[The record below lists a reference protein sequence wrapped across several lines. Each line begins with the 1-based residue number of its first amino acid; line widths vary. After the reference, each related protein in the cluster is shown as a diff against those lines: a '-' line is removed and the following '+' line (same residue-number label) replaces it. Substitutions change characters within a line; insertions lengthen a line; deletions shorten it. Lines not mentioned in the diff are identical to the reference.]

1 MMLLLF
7 LMEQS
12 VHDDRMGKSLA
23 GSDGNAV
30 QRIFSDLCPNVCIRL
45 DNVGQSLQ
53 KSTPTRQE
61 NAFTKD
67 IRRKLRRRLF
77 ENGTDA

>member
-1 MMLLLF
+1 MMTEWEKALPAP
-7 LMEQS
+7 MATQS
-12 VHDDRMGKSLA
+12 KGSLA
-23 GSDGNAV
+23 
-30 QRIFSDLCPNVCIRL
+30 NVCIRL

-53 KSTPTRQE
+53 KSTPTRQD